1 MSKPRIFLD
10 SCVLVEGIVAP
21 WSNARAVLVL
31 CRASMFTL
39 VLCEWVI
46 AEVECALDLKQ
57 TAIYPDERL
66 LKSDFDLLL
75 KRLKV
80 EIVPHSSIEE
90 VRAASQ
96 WIRHRNDAPVL
107 AAAVKAKP
115 HWLITDNTAHFD
127 ADVAK
132 ATNLIIATPLEFL
145 RESGRIF
152 S

>member
-1 MSKPRIFLD
+1 MSRPRIFLD

-21 WSNARAVLVL
+21 WSNSRAVLVL

-46 AEVECALDLKQ
+46 AEVECALSIKDSEV
-57 TAIYPDERL
+57 YPDERL
-66 LKSDFDLLL
+66 LKSDLNLLFKKL
-75 KRLKV
+75 RV
-80 EIVPHSSIEE
+80 ERVPHCTFDE
-90 VRAASQ
+90 VREAQQ
-96 WIRHRNDAPVL
+96 WIRHKNDAPVL

-115 HWLITDNTAHFD
+115 DWLISDNSAHFV
-127 ADVAK
+127 AEVAK
-132 ATNLIIATPLEFL
+132 LTYLTIATPVEFL

>member
-1 MSKPRIFLD
+1 MNRPRIFLD

-46 AEVECALDLKQ
+46 AEVECALKLKNSEV
-57 TAIYPDERL
+57 YPDARM
-66 LKSDFDLLL
+66 LKSDLDLLM
-75 KRLKV
+75 KKLKV
-80 EIVPHSSIEE
+80 ERVPHCSLEE
-90 VRAASQ
+90 VREAQ
-96 WIRHRNDAPVL
+96 RWIRHKNDAPVI

-115 HWLITDNTAHFD
+115 HWLISDNTEHFN
-127 ADVAK
+127 AEVAK
-132 ATNLIIATPLEFL
+132 TTGLVIASPLEFL